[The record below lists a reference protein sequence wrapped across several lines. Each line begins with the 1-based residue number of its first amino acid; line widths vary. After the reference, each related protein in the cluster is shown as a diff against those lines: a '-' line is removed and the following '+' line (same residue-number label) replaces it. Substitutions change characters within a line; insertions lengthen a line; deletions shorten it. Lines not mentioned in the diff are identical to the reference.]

1 MQAVNTCRCTWLTCE
16 NRREQSGNERL
27 TLKTMGGGIASPW
40 EAAFATTVRHVLLD
54 AAITGTFGAARRSR
68 GDMAEGRA
76 WFRRFVLWIPGYP
89 PLAVATCG
97 TLVIVCDTSE
107 LVWVSVWCLF
117 LTQSGVKQADGPS
130 KMQVRIQ
137 AENAYKQVVLLVAT
151 HVVWNLTICT
161 EMPSWYEWRRCV
173 VIIKSYEWRYLV
185 RSYVYVIKNIFW
197 LTLAID
203 IIPSKVYY
211 DYSHYYEEK
220 PLYFPRVSM
229 KNFWPWHFRRSDR
242 KSKNN
247 LTTNKVLIK
256 TFSK

>member
-76 WFRRFVLWIPGYP
+76 WFRRFILWIPGYP

-173 VIIKSYEWRYLV
+173 VITKSYEWTKVPCV
-185 RSYVYVIKNIFW
+185 RSYYVYVIKNIFW

-220 PLYFPRVSM
+220 PASLFP
-229 KNFWPWHFRRSDR
+229 
-242 KSKNN
+242 KSLNEE
-247 LTTNKVLIK
+247 LLALALSAFGQKVQE
-256 TFSK
+256 

>member
-76 WFRRFVLWIPGYP
+76 WFRRFILWIPGYP

-130 KMQVRIQ
+130 KMQVRVQ

-173 VIIKSYEWRYLV
+173 VITKSYEWTKVPCV
-185 RSYVYVIKNIFW
+185 RSYVCVCYQKYI
-197 LTLAID
+197 
-203 IIPSKVYY
+203 
-211 DYSHYYEEK
+211 
-220 PLYFPRVSM
+220 
-229 KNFWPWHFRRSDR
+229 
-242 KSKNN
+242 
-247 LTTNKVLIK
+247 LIN
-256 TFSK
+256 SS

>member
-76 WFRRFVLWIPGYP
+76 WFRRFILWIPGYP

-173 VIIKSYEWRYLV
+173 VITKSYEWT
-185 RSYVYVIKNIFW
+185 NEG
-197 LTLAID
+197 TLRKILCMCML
-203 IIPSKVYY
+203 SKI
-211 DYSHYYEEK
+211 YS
-220 PLYFPRVSM
+220 
-229 KNFWPWHFRRSDR
+229 D
-242 KSKNN
+242 
-247 LTTNKVLIK
+247 
-256 TFSK
+256 